1 MEVKRVVIERQ
12 KLGMSQA
19 KLARVADVN
28 QSCMSRIENG
38 KEEAYPHRGKR
49 IADALGWKGDP
60 SALFEEVGTDDLASA

>member
-1 MEVKRVVIERQ
+1 MKRVVLERQ

-19 KLARVADVN
+19 KLARAADVN

-38 KEEAYPHRGKR
+38 KEPPYPMRGKR

-60 SALFEEVGTDDLASA
+60 AELFEEVADDELAHA

>member
-1 MEVKRVVIERQ
+1 MKRVVLERQ

-28 QSCMSRIENG
+28 QSCMSRIETG
-38 KEEAYPHRGKR
+38 KEPPYPHRGRR

-60 SALFEEVGTDDLASA
+60 MELFEEVSGK